1 MGYAVMLALLVFCAG
16 SQAFN
21 NTIHPEIIFKYCKA
35 GKQAVALHVR

>member
-1 MGYAVMLALLVFCAG
+1 MGCAVVLALLIFHAG

-35 GKQAVALHVR
+35 GKQAVALDVR